1 MSFDLNIRTAEQ
13 IEADALHALRAG
25 STLTRREF
33 CLVLATA
40 GVLQPE
46 DAIAAAKGEW
56 PTVMGGFLS
65 FLDPDQSTDAQIE
78 WAATG
83 SIERLHPF
91 VLSLASWVGLSDQ
104 HLDDLFGIAASVAD
118 DFADD
123 EH

>member
-56 PTVMGGFLS
+56 PTVMDSFLS

-83 SIERLHPF
+83 SIDRLHPF
-91 VLSLASWVGLSDQ
+91 VLSLASWLGLSDRQ
-104 HLDDLFGIAASVAD
+104 LDDLFGLTTAVPP
-118 DFADD
+118 DFAD
-123 EH
+123 EKH

>member
-1 MSFDLNIRTAEQ
+1 MSFDLNIKSAAE
-13 IEADALHALRAG
+13 IEADSLQTLRAG
-25 STLTRREF
+25 AALTRREF
-33 CLVLATA
+33 CLALATA
-40 GVLQPE
+40 SVLQPE

-56 PTVMGGFLS
+56 PSVMGGFLS

-83 SIERLHPF
+83 SIDRLHPF

-104 HLDDLFGIAASVAD
+104 QLDDLFGVAASVSA

-123 EH
+123 KH